1 MPAPNIILS
10 MSTYMGYGTVG
21 RCKRQP
27 KIPTPNMDR
36 QAEESM
42 HFTDPYPP
50 PPPVVRSTAAG
61 TLHALHA
68 LHSRTR
74 CPSTTMHPSISPN
87 VLPPPQRSKLSSDLD
102 ASRTGI
108 ASSKPLAREYGDL
121 RSVSG
126 DQPQARAIST
136 ACPTGLA
143 RLSVYGIY
151 APESS
156 RNRLKSWR
164 ALVRLSITL

>member
-61 TLHALHA
+61 TLRALHA

-74 CPSTTMHPSISPN
+74 CSSATMHPSISSN

-102 ASRTGI
+102 ANRTGI
-108 ASSKPLAREYGDL
+108 ASSKPLARGYSDL

-136 ACPTGLA
+136 ARPTSLA
-143 RLSVYGIY
+143 RLIVYGIY